1 VHRTGDSQTVSFK
14 TPDLCDEF
22 KELVRVAE
30 PLFRNFGGAGSFHGP
45 IATVRVFEDNVLVR
59 EALETDGQRRM
70 LVVDGGGSTRC
81 ALLGDQLARFAYEN
95 GWAGIV
101 INGCIRDSEEISKI
115 TVGVKALHAV
125 PRRSAK
131 EGVGERDVPVRFA
144 GITFTPG
151 HHLYADADGIVV
163 ADRDLLA

>member
-1 VHRTGDSQTVSFK
+1 MSFK

-22 KELVRVAE
+22 EGEVRVAE
-30 PLFRNFGGAGSFHGP
+30 PLFRDYGGAGSFHGP
-45 IATVRVFEDNVLVR
+45 IVTVRVFEDNVLVR
-59 EALETDGQRRM
+59 ETLETEGRRRV

-81 ALLGDQLARFAYEN
+81 ALMGDRLAQFAYEN
-95 GWAGIV
+95 GWAGVV
-101 INGCIRDSEEISKI
+101 INGCIRDSVEISKI

-131 EGVGERDVPVRFA
+131 EGIGERDVPVSFA

-151 HHLYADADGIVV
+151 HYLYADADGIIV
-163 ADRDLLA
+163 ADRDLLS

>member
-1 VHRTGDSQTVSFK
+1 MSFK

-22 KELVRVAE
+22 EESVRVAD
-30 PLFRNFGGAGSFHGP
+30 PLFRDFGGAGSFHGP

-59 EALETDGQRRM
+59 EELETEGQRRV

-81 ALLGDQLARFAYEN
+81 ALLGDRLGRFAYEN
-95 GWAGIV
+95 SWAGIV
-101 INGCIRDSEEISKI
+101 INGCIRDSEEISRI
-115 TVGVKALHAV
+115 TVGVMALHAV

-131 EGVGERDVPVRFA
+131 SGVGERDVPVSFA

-151 HHLYADADGIVV
+151 HYLYADADGVIV
-163 ADRDLLA
+163 ADRDLLS

>member
-1 VHRTGDSQTVSFK
+1 MSFK

-22 KELVRVAE
+22 EESVRVAD
-30 PLFRNFGGAGSFHGP
+30 PLFRAFGGAGSFHGP

-59 EALETDGQRRM
+59 EELETEGQRRV

-81 ALLGDQLARFAYEN
+81 ALLGDRLARFAYEN
-95 GWAGIV
+95 GWSGIV
-101 INGCIRDSEEISKI
+101 INGCIRDSEEISRI
-115 TVGVKALHAV
+115 TVGVKALHAG

-131 EGVGERDVPVRFA
+131 SGVGERDVPVSFA

-151 HHLYADADGIVV
+151 HYLYADADGVIV
-163 ADRDLLA
+163 ADRDLLS

>member
-1 VHRTGDSQTVSFK
+1 MSFK

-22 KELVRVAE
+22 EGEVRVAE
-30 PLFRNFGGAGSFHGP
+30 PLFRDYGGAGSFHGP
-45 IATVRVFEDNVLVR
+45 IVTVRVFEDNVLVR
-59 EALETDGQRRM
+59 ETLETEGRRRV

-81 ALLGDQLARFAYEN
+81 ALMGDRLARFAYEN
-95 GWAGIV
+95 GWAGVV
-101 INGCIRDSEEISKI
+101 INGCIRDSVEISKI

-131 EGVGERDVPVRFA
+131 EGVGERDVPVSFA

-151 HHLYADADGIVV
+151 HYLYADADGIIV
-163 ADRDLLA
+163 ADRDLLS

>member
-1 VHRTGDSQTVSFK
+1 MSFK

-22 KELVRVAE
+22 GELVWMAE
-30 PLFRNFGGAGSFHGP
+30 PLFRDYGGAGSFHGP
-45 IATVRVFEDNVLVR
+45 IVTVRVFEDNVLVR
-59 EALETDGQRRM
+59 ETLETEGQRRV

-81 ALLGDQLARFAYEN
+81 ALMGDRLARFAYEN
-95 GWAGIV
+95 GWAGVV

-131 EGVGERDVPVRFA
+131 EGIGERDVPVSFA
-144 GITFTPG
+144 GITFAPG
-151 HHLYADADGIVV
+151 HYLYADADGIIV
-163 ADRDLLA
+163 ADRDLLS

>member
-1 VHRTGDSQTVSFK
+1 MSFK

-22 KELVRVAE
+22 EELVWMAE
-30 PLFRNFGGAGSFHGP
+30 PLFRDYGGAGSFHGP
-45 IATVRVFEDNVLVR
+45 IVTVRVFEDNVLVR
-59 EALETDGQRRM
+59 ETLETEGQRRV

-81 ALLGDQLARFAYEN
+81 ALMGDRLARFAYEN
-95 GWAGIV
+95 GWAGVV
-101 INGCIRDSEEISKI
+101 INGCIRDSKEISKI

-131 EGVGERDVPVRFA
+131 EGVGERDVPVSFA

-151 HHLYADADGIVV
+151 HHLYADADGIIV
-163 ADRDLLA
+163 ADRDLLS